1 MERKSFSLTEFVEK
15 HTMTAIILD
24 VIAGLVGM
32 GLGFYG
38 AASWNLYHEFRYA
51 TLGFIGLL
59 LLIFAVLFP
68 YIMAFLRLVDDDDFF
83 SDGSEK

>member
-1 MERKSFSLTEFVEK
+1 MKRKSFSLTEFVKK

-24 VIAGLVGM
+24 VIAAIVGM

-51 TLGFIGLL
+51 TIGYIGG
-59 LLIFAVLFP
+59 LILTIAVTFP
-68 YIMAFLRLVDDDDFF
+68 YIMAFLRFMDD
-83 SDGSEK
+83 E